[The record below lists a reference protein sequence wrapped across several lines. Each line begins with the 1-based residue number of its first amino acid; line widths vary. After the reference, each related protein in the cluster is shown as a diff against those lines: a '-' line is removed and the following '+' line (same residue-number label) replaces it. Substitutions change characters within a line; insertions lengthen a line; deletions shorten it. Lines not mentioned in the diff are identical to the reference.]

1 MKNQLVKIDRNELS
15 KLVEMLRE
23 VQDRLESIELASDP
37 ELMESLRKSKE
48 EIANGDVVNFDDL

>member
-1 MKNQLVKIDRNELS
+1 METVTFDKKIIFDLLKMFEEMNE
-15 KLVEMLRE
+15 
-23 VQDRLESIELASDP
+23 RLESIELASDP